1 MAITP
6 DQLRDALTRSGRHT
20 PEEINEL
27 VTRQE
32 QIEREREAARGKIL
46 GFGEPISR
54 SERER
59 SEIDAGGVRSHDTV
73 MDDGWR
79 SSVDNRLGELRG
91 ALDGLRHS
99 FTILAGAVGLIATV
113 MVFGF
118 GFFGVQFNRLD
129 GKIDALS
136 NTLNAK
142 IEAIPQRLSD
152 EFRTMRAEMAAQTS
166 AIANSITATRQ
177 AQPPS
182 PPQIIVIPAPQPI
195 PEPPKP

>member
-1 MAITP
+1 MP
-6 DQLRDALTRSGRHT
+6 
-20 PEEINEL
+20 
-27 VTRQE
+27 
-32 QIEREREAARGKIL
+32 

-54 SERER
+54 SEHER
-59 SEIDAGGVRSHDTV
+59 SAIDAGGVRPHDTV

-142 IEAIPQRLSD
+142 IEAIPQRLSE
-152 EFRTMRAEMAAQTS
+152 EFRAMHGEMAAQTS

-177 AQPPS
+177 AQPPA
-182 PPQIIVIPAPQPI
+182 PPQIIVIPAPQSQPS
-195 PEPPKP
+195 PESPSKP

>member
-1 MAITP
+1 MTP
-6 DQLRDALTRSGRHT
+6 AQVREELTRTGRFT
-20 PEEINEL
+20 PEEIDDF
-27 VTRQE
+27 VRRAE
-32 QIEREREAARGKIL
+32 QGQTEGERARDRML
-46 GFGEPISR
+46 GLGGSPDR
-54 SERER
+54 S
-59 SEIDAGGVRSHDTV
+59 SVDPSGHGPHDTV
-73 MDDGWR
+73 MDEGWR
-79 SSVDNRLGELRG
+79 SSVDNRLGELKG

-99 FTILAGAVGLIATV
+99 FTILAGAVGLVATV

-142 IEAIPQRLSD
+142 VEAIPQRLSE
-152 EFRTMRAEMAAQTS
+152 EFRAMRAEMAAQTS

-177 AQPPS
+177 TQPA
-182 PPQIIVIPAPQPI
+182 PQIIVIPPTPQQPT

>member
-1 MAITP
+1 MPMTP
-6 DQLRDALTRSGRHT
+6 AQVREELTRTGRFT
-20 PEEINEL
+20 PEEIDDFVRRAEHGQ
-27 VTRQE
+27 T
-32 QIEREREAARGKIL
+32 ERERARDQML
-46 GFGEPISR
+46 GLGGPPYR
-54 SERER
+54 SPVDP
-59 SEIDAGGVRSHDTV
+59 SGAGSHDTA
-73 MDDGWR
+73 MDEGWR
-79 SSVDNRLGELRG
+79 SSVDNRLGELKG

-99 FTILAGAVGLIATV
+99 FTILAGAVGLVATV

-142 IEAIPQRLSD
+142 VEAIPQRLSE
-152 EFRTMRAEMAAQTS
+152 EFRAMRAEMAAQTS

-177 AQPPS
+177 AQPT
-182 PPQIIVIPAPQPI
+182 PQIIVIPPAPQPQPA

>member
-1 MAITP
+1 MEITP
-6 DQLRDALTRSGRHT
+6 EQLREALTRSGRFT
-20 PEEINEL
+20 PEDVNEF
-27 VTRQE
+27 VARHE
-32 QIEREREAARGKIL
+32 QMERERARAPPLDLGIGRPRETPDAAPLATGNI
-46 GFGEPISR
+46 PPH
-54 SERER
+54 
-59 SEIDAGGVRSHDTV
+59 DAV
-73 MDDGWR
+73 MDEGWR
-79 SSVDNRLGELRG
+79 SSVDNRLGELKG

-99 FTILAGAVGLIATV
+99 FTILAGAVGLVATV

-129 GKIDALS
+129 GKIDAFS

-152 EFRTMRAEMAAQTS
+152 EFRAMRAEMAAQTS

-177 AQPPS
+177 VQPA
-182 PPQIIVIPAPQPI
+182 PQIIVIPPTTPQQPT